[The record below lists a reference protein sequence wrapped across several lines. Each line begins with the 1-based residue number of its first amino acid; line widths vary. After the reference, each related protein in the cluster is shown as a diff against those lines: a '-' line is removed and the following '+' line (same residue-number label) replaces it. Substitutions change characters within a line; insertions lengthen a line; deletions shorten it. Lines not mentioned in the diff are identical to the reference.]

1 MRKLAGFW
9 KYTISIL
16 SIALVV
22 FHMYTCA
29 FGILP
34 DTLQRSVHLGFV
46 LTLCFLM
53 RPARK
58 SSPKDRV
65 PLYDAICAALATGST
80 LYTFWIYD
88 TVLWDPMQWIG
99 PLDMFFAVVTVL
111 LILEA
116 GRRTVGSV
124 FIVLTSVFLIY
135 AYFGPYFPGIWGH
148 EKFGFDFIFQTFYH
162 STNGI
167 WGTMT
172 GISATMLALFGIF
185 SAVLSATGGAATF
198 VRIGQNAVGNMTG
211 GQGKVALVASGLF
224 GMISGSAMANV
235 MATGTFTIPLMRKA
249 GYSKEWAAAT
259 SAVGS
264 TGGQIMPPVMGAGAF
279 IMAQLLG
286 MSYLDIAVAAILPAF
301 LYYLSGFMSIHY
313 ISLRDNIR
321 GTNDD
326 TARVTATEYLIIIV
340 PLLVFI
346 YYLIRR
352 YTVDTAAMWASLV
365 GFLFFAAVTIW
376 KNRKQGAHAVTK
388 TTANL
393 GNKICIESAGAI
405 LAMASLLA
413 SAQLVIALIQ
423 LTGFG
428 VKMSDLIVSIG
439 QNHLFLC
446 LMLSMIVCAIL
457 GMGLPTTAAYIL
469 AAAVLVPP
477 LLALELNPLVAHLFV
492 FYYATLATITPPVCA
507 AVFLSSGIAESN
519 WLKTGFLSCM
529 IALPVFIVPYVFAY
543 NHILLFRFTGHGVFE
558 IALAFA
564 TATLGVVAIAMGV
577 AGFNKRHLNPLLRI
591 IAIVAGILMVV
602 PIITPSLIGMAL
614 FAIVYWLTRTPLS
627 TPGSNQDSGEKTITA

>member
-1 MRKLAGFW
+1 MRKLTGFW
-9 KYTISIL
+9 KYLVSIL
-16 SIALVV
+16 SIALVA
-22 FHMYTCA
+22 FHMYTSG

-46 LTLCFLM
+46 LTLCFLLK
-53 RPARK
+53 PAYK
-58 SSPKDRV
+58 TAPKDTL
-65 PLYDAICAALATGST
+65 PFYDILCSAVAVGST
-80 LYTFWIYD
+80 LYTFYIYEE
-88 TVLWDPMQWIG
+88 VLWDPMQWMG
-99 PLDMFFAVVTVL
+99 PLDIFFAVATVL
-111 LILEA
+111 LVLEA
-116 GRRTVGSV
+116 GRRTVGSIFIILTGV
-124 FIVLTSVFLIY
+124 FMIY
-135 AYFGPYFPGIWGH
+135 SYFGPYFPGIWGH

-162 STNGI
+162 STNGL

-185 SAVLSATGGAATF
+185 SAVLSETGGAATF
-198 VRIGQNAVGNMTG
+198 VRIGQNAVGNMVG

-264 TGGQIMPPVMGAGAF
+264 TGGQIMPPIMGAGAF

-286 MSYLDIAVAAILPAF
+286 MSYLDIAIAAILPAF
-301 LYYLSGFMSIHY
+301 LYYLSGFMSIHF
-313 ISLRDNIR
+313 ISRRDNIR
-321 GTNDD
+321 GEKDSGT
-326 TARVTATEYLIIIV
+326 RVSLMEYMIIV
-340 PLLVFI
+340 VPITIFL

-352 YTVDTAAMWASLV
+352 YTVDTAALWASLG
-365 GFLFFAAVTIW
+365 GFVFFAATHGW
-376 KNRKQGAHAVTK
+376 SMRDKGAAAVIKATG
-388 TTANL
+388 TL
-393 GNKICIESAGAI
+393 GNKVCIESAGAI

-446 LMLSMIVCAIL
+446 LVLSMIVCAIL

-477 LLALELNPLVAHLFV
+477 LLALGVQPLVAHLFV

-507 AVFLSSGIAESN
+507 AVFLSSGIAESD
-519 WLKTGFLSCM
+519 WLKTGVLSCL
-529 IALPVFIVPYVFAY
+529 IALPVFIVP
-543 NHILLFRFTGHGVFE
+543 
-558 IALAFA
+558 
-564 TATLGVVAIAMGV
+564 
-577 AGFNKRHLNPLLRI
+577 
-591 IAIVAGILMVV
+591 
-602 PIITPSLIGMAL
+602 
-614 FAIVYWLTRTPLS
+614 
-627 TPGSNQDSGEKTITA
+627 

>member
-1 MRKLAGFW
+1 MRTLSGFW
-9 KYTISIL
+9 KHIVSVL
-16 SIALVV
+16 SIALVA

-53 RPARK
+53 KTPFK
-58 SSPKDRV
+58 KSPKDKL
-65 PLYDAICAALATGST
+65 PWYDVVMAALAVGST
-80 LYTFWIYD
+80 IYTFHIYD
-88 TVLWDPMQWIG
+88 EVLWDPMQWIG
-99 PLDMFFAVVTVL
+99 PLDIFFAVATVL

-116 GRRTVGSV
+116 GRRTVGAI
-124 FIVLTSVFLIY
+124 FIVLTGAFLIY
-135 AYFGPYFPGIWGH
+135 SYFGPYFPGIWGH
-148 EKFGFDFIFQTFYH
+148 ETFGFDFIFQTFYH

-185 SAVLSATGGAATF
+185 SAVLSETGGAATF
-198 VRIGQNAVGNMTG
+198 VRIGQNAVGNMVG

-264 TGGQIMPPVMGAGAF
+264 TGGQIMPPIMGAGAF

-301 LYYLSGFMSIHY
+301 LYYLSGFMSIHF
-313 ISLRDNIR
+313 ISRRDNIR
-321 GTNDD
+321 GGNVDA
-326 TARVTATEYLIIIV
+326 ARVTLLEYMIIV
-340 PLLVFI
+340 VPLVVFL
-346 YYLIRR
+346 YYLFRR
-352 YTVDTAAMWASLV
+352 YTVDTAALWASIA
-365 GFLFFAAVTIW
+365 GFIFFALTHAWRIRGQGPVAVTRAI
-376 KNRKQGAHAVTK
+376 GALA
-388 TTANL
+388 
-393 GNKICIESAGAI
+393 NKICIESAGAI

-439 QNHLFLC
+439 QNYLFLC
-446 LMLSMIVCAIL
+446 LVLSMIVCAIL

-477 LLALELNPLVAHLFV
+477 LLALDLNPLVAHLFV

-507 AVFLSSGIAESN
+507 AVFLSSGIAEAN

-543 NHILLFRFTGHGVFE
+543 NSILLFQFAGHEAFE
-558 IALAFA
+558 IGLAFV
-564 TATLGVVAIAMGV
+564 TAILGVVSIAMGV
-577 AGFNKRHLNPLLRI
+577 AGFNKRTLNPFLRL
-591 IAIVAGILMVV
+591 IAIVAGVLMVV
-602 PIITPSLIGMAL
+602 PEVMPSIAGMVI
-614 FAIVYWLTRTPLS
+614 FAAIYFATRTPVA
-627 TPGSNQDSGEKTITA
+627 TAPSEPAEEAPAA

>member
-1 MRKLAGFW
+1 MRKLTGTW
-9 KYTISIL
+9 KAIIAVL
-16 SIALVV
+16 SIALVA
-22 FHMYTCA
+22 FHMYTTA
-29 FGILP
+29 FGVFP
-34 DTLQRSVHLGFV
+34 DTLQRSIHLGFV

-53 RPARK
+53 KPATR
-58 SSPKDRV
+58 SSPKDRL
-65 PLYDAICAALATGST
+65 PAYDIAFAVIAAAST
-80 LYTFWIYD
+80 LYTFHIYD
-88 TVLWDPMQWIG
+88 EVLWDPMQWVSA
-99 PLDMFFAVVTVL
+99 LDIFFAVATVIL
-111 LILEA
+111 VLEA
-116 GRRTVGSV
+116 GRRTVGIV
-124 FIVLTSVFLIY
+124 FIILTGLFLVY
-135 AYFGPYFPGIWGH
+135 SYFGPYFPGIWGH

-162 STNGI
+162 TSNGL

-185 SAVLSATGGAATF
+185 SAVLSETGGAATF
-198 VRIGQNAVGNMTG
+198 VRIGQNAVGNMVG

-264 TGGQIMPPVMGAGAF
+264 TGGQIMPPIMGAGAF

-286 MSYLDIAVAAILPAF
+286 MSYLDIAVAAIIPAF
-301 LYYLSGFMSIHY
+301 LYYLSAFMSLHF
-313 ISLRDNIR
+313 ISRRDNIR
-321 GTNDD
+321 GDNDNVD
-326 TARVTATEYLIIIV
+326 RVSLLEYMIIV
-340 PLLVFI
+340 VPLTVFL

-352 YTVDTAAMWASLV
+352 YTVDTAALWASIA
-365 GFLFFAAVTIW
+365 GFIFYASVRSWQIRKKGGAAVT
-376 KNRKQGAHAVTK
+376 REVGA
-388 TTANL
+388 L
-393 GNKICIESAGAI
+393 GTKICVESASAI

-446 LMLSMIVCAIL
+446 LVLSMFVCAIL

-477 LLALELNPLVAHLFV
+477 LLALEVKPLVAHLFV

-519 WLKTGFLSCM
+519 WLKTGLLSCLM
-529 IALPVFIVPYVFAY
+529 ALPVFIVPYVFAY
-543 NHILLFRFTGHGVFE
+543 NSILLFDFSSHGAFE
-558 IALAFA
+558 IVFAFA
-564 TATLGVVAIAMGV
+564 TALLGVIAISMGV
-577 AGFNKRHLNPLLRI
+577 AGYNKRELNMGLRI
-591 IAIVAGILMVV
+591 ASIIAGVMMVV
-602 PIITPSLIGMAL
+602 PMTAPSLVGIAA
-614 FAIVYWLTRTPLS
+614 FAGVYAATRKSPSTPL
-627 TPGSNQDSGEKTITA
+627 TAN

>member
-1 MRKLAGFW
+1 MRKLSGFW
-9 KYTISIL
+9 KYAISFL
-16 SIALVV
+16 SIALVG

-29 FGILP
+29 FGVLA
-34 DTLQRSVHLGFV
+34 DTLQRGVHLGFV

-53 RPARK
+53 KPPFK

-65 PLYDAICAALATGST
+65 PVYDIVFAAIAVCST
-80 LYTFWIYD
+80 IYTFVIYEE
-88 TVLWDPMQWIG
+88 VLWDPMQWMG
-99 PLDMFFAVVTVL
+99 PLDIFFAVATVL

-116 GRRTVGSV
+116 GRRTVGV
-124 FIVLTSVFLIY
+124 IFIVLTGVFLIY
-135 AYFGPYFPGIWGH
+135 SYFGPYFPGIWGH
-148 EKFGFDFIFQTFYH
+148 QKFGFDIIFQTFYH
-162 STNGI
+162 TSNGI

-185 SAVLSATGGAATF
+185 SAVLSETGGAATF
-198 VRIGQNAVGNMTG
+198 VRIGQNAVGNMVG

-264 TGGQIMPPVMGAGAF
+264 TGGQIMPPIMGAGAF

-301 LYYLSGFMSIHY
+301 LYYLSGFMSVHF
-313 ISLRDNIR
+313 ISRRDNIR
-321 GTNDD
+321 GKSDD
-326 TARVTATEYLIIIV
+326 SARVTMIEYLIIIV
-340 PLLVFI
+340 PLVVFL

-352 YTVDTAAMWASLV
+352 YTVDTAALWASV
-365 GFLFFAAVTIW
+365 AGFIFFAFVHA
-376 KNRKQGAHAVTK
+376 NRCLKQGQGVSGAGRDVLR
-388 TTANL
+388 L
-393 GNKICIESAGAI
+393 GNKICLESAGAI

-413 SAQLVIALIQ
+413 SAQLVIGLIQ

-428 VKMSDLIVSIG
+428 VAMSDLIVSIG
-439 QNHLFLC
+439 QGNLFLC
-446 LMLSMIVCAIL
+446 LVLSMVVCAIL

-507 AVFLSSGIAESN
+507 AVFLASGIAESN
-519 WLKTGFLSCM
+519 WLKTGILSCM

-543 NHILLFRFTGHGVFE
+543 NSILLFQFAGHGAFE
-558 IALAFA
+558 IGLAFL
-564 TATLGVVAIAMGV
+564 TAVLGVVSISMGV
-577 AGFNKRHLNPLLRI
+577 AGFNKRPLNIALRFV
-591 IAIVAGILMVV
+591 AVVAGVMMVV
-602 PIITPSLIGMAL
+602 PYVLPSIIGMIA
-614 FAIVYWLTRTPLS
+614 FGAIYAVTRTPLS
-627 TPGSNQDSGEKTITA
+627 APETAEQSPAA